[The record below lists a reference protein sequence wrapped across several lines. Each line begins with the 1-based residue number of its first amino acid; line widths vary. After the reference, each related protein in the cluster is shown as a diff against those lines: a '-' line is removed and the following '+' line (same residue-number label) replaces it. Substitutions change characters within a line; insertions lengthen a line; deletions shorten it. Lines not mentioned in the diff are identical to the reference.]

1 MSAYEAL
8 AASYD
13 GLTRDIPYERILRF
27 WHSLLQRHGKTPHM
41 VLDLA
46 CGTGSLSLLLAQE
59 GYSVLGVDYSEQML
73 TVAAGKAMELQE
85 NAPYFVRQ
93 AMQRLRLPQP
103 VDCVLC
109 CLDSLNYLTKP
120 EDCEKTI
127 SRVYD
132 ALVPGGVFFFD
143 INTPCKLKALDG
155 QVFLDE
161 TQDAYCVWR
170 ADYSERENLLRY
182 GMDLFQRQGTMW
194 RRSFE
199 EHCEYAYEPEQ
210 LARYLLQA
218 GFAEIEQYG
227 DLRHTAPTEQE
238 QRIYFFAVKPEADG
252 KEQK

>member
-13 GLTRDIPYERILRF
+13 GLTRDIPYEKILQF
-27 WHSLLQRHGKTPHM
+27 WHSLLLRHGKAPHT

-73 TVAAGKAMELQE
+73 TVAAGKAMKLRE

-93 AMQRLRLPQP
+93 AMQRLRLPQQ

-120 EDCEKTI
+120 DDCEKAI

-132 ALVPGGVFFFD
+132 ALTPGGVFFFD
-143 INTPCKLKALDG
+143 INTPYKLKSLDG

-161 TQDAYCVWR
+161 TQDVYCVWR
-170 ADYSERENLLRY
+170 ADFSKRENLLRY
-182 GMDLFQRQGTMW
+182 GMDLFQRQGGMW

-210 LARYLLQA
+210 LVQYLAKA
-218 GFAEIEQYG
+218 GFTGIMQYG
-227 DLRHTAPTEQE
+227 DLRGDAPTAQE
-238 QRIYFFAVKPEADG
+238 QRIYFFAVKPEKDGG
-252 KEQK
+252 KEK